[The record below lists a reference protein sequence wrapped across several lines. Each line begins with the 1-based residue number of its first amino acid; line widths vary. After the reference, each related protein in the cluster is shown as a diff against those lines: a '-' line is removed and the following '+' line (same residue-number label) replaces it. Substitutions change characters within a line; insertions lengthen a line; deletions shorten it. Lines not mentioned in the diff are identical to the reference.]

1 MAWSSW
7 CLVITQGQAD
17 STARG
22 IPALSTDGLVDLC
35 KCKLRIAPAFLLF
48 IQFLQSL
55 PSLCNFPGGGG
66 TVRCFVMFSVQGTGK
81 TRIVTN
87 PLRSQDAEATSAPR
101 FASSMEARSHRCEP
115 RRRSASGLRN
125 FGASG
130 LRRRSSQVMT
140 KRMGSCSQGSLVSRL
155 QHPPE

>member
-22 IPALSTDGLVDLC
+22 IPALSTAGLVGSLQRPSRFLSSTNARACLLC
-35 KCKLRIAPAFLLF
+35 ATSQVAVAQYL
-48 IQFLQSL
+48 
-55 PSLCNFPGGGG
+55 
-66 TVRCFVMFSVQGTGK
+66 RCFVMFSVQGTGK

-87 PLRSQDAEATSAPR
+87 PLRSQDAEATSAWPR

-115 RRRSASGLRN
+115 RRRSASIGASKLWC
-125 FGASG
+125 FGASAPEKFSG
-130 LRRRSSQVMT
+130 DDKTHGQLQSGQPRFKTSA
-140 KRMGSCSQGSLVSRL
+140 SL
-155 QHPPE
+155 